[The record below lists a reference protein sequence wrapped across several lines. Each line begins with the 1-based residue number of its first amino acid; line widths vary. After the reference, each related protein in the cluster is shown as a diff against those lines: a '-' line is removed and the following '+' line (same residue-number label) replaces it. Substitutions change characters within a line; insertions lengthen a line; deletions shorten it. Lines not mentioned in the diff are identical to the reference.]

1 MLCDVYRSSRKA
13 DTYVYLPH
21 GEDFSEL
28 PDALVQSFGKAEKI
42 LTINLTTR
50 EQLARLSVKELI
62 ERLDNDGFYLQLPP
76 KQEDISC

>member
-13 DTYVYLPH
+13 DTYIYLPH

-28 PDALVQSFGKAEKI
+28 PDALVQGFGKAEKV

-50 EQLARLSVKELI
+50 ERLARLSVKELT
-62 ERLDNDGFYLQLPP
+62 EHLASDGFYLQLPP

>member
-28 PDALVQSFGKAEKI
+28 PDALVQNFGKAEKI

-50 EQLARLSVKELI
+50 EQLARLSVKELT
-62 ERLDNDGFYLQLPP
+62 EHLASDGFYLQLPP

>member
-13 DTYVYLPH
+13 DTYIYLPH

-28 PDALVQSFGKAEKI
+28 PDARVQSFGKAEKI

-50 EQLARLSVKELI
+50 EQLARLSVKELT
-62 ERLDNDGFYLQLPP
+62 EHLASDGFYLQLPP